1 MKRLSV
7 PAAIAGAFVLGA
19 AFFAGHGPVRA
30 AGAMPLDDNSISA
43 LTSLDHAM
51 EAVASKVT
59 PAVVNVAVTSR
70 GPSEGLLTVDDFARV
85 EERAAPWRKNVIH
98 PLRAVRRWL
107 KEQQL
112 LEKAPSDQLRRG
124 VLGYGDLPSRGVQQR
139 LMEAAVAIP
148 EGAPSAATAAGNLG
162 AYLAWARV
170 KPGDA
175 DEADLVSLL
184 SQVFAPLSRDAAKA
198 LLQKTLTP

>member
-1 MKRLSV
+1 MPGNVDLPASAFWTFTLGVYQKEGVSPACIALQDRLGLDV
-7 PAAIAGAFVLGA
+7 NFLLLCLYAG
-19 AFFAGHGPVRA
+19 
-30 AGAMPLDDNSISA
+30 
-43 LTSLDHAM
+43 
-51 EAVASKVT
+51 
-59 PAVVNVAVTSR
+59 SR
-70 GPSEGLLTVDDFARV
+70 GRALTVDDFARV

-124 VLGYGDLPSRGVQQR
+124 VLGYEIDSEGVQQR
-139 LMEAAVAIP
+139 LMEAALAIP
-148 EGAPSAATAAGNLG
+148 EGAASASAAAGNLG
-162 AYLAWARV
+162 AYLAWARA

-175 DEADLVSLL
+175 DEADLLSLL